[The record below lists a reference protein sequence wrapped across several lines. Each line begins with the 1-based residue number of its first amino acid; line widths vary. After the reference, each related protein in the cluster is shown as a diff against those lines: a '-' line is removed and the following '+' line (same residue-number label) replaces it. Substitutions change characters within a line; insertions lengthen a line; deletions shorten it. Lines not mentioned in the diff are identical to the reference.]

1 MMRRRKRDLRRRIRT
16 ELAGIPEVELSQR
29 SARIAERLVA
39 LDEWRN
45 APLILAFNSMPG
57 EVDTRFF
64 LNEAFTVGKRV
75 ALPRIVGEEMEFAEW
90 RGPDDPLEVG
100 RYGVREPR
108 REAAVIDLQ
117 GRKEQSDPQSPT
129 GPDSGRGPRN
139 FRANSALLVAPGLAF
154 GRDGSRLGRA
164 GGFYD
169 RFLSSHRRELVTVG
183 ICLERFLFDAVPT
196 QEHDQAVDFVITEN
210 QTVAVGPL

>member
-129 GPDSGRGPRN
+129 GPD
-139 FRANSALLVAPGLAF
+139 
-154 GRDGSRLGRA
+154 
-164 GGFYD
+164 
-169 RFLSSHRRELVTVG
+169 VG